1 MKIGIFGGSFNPIH
15 NGHMNLALS
24 VKDQLGLDRV
34 IIMPSGEAPHKSSSE
49 YAPAE
54 DRLSMC
60 RLAAEEYDGFEVSD
74 YEIRRKGKSYTVYTA
89 EHFKKIFPQ
98 DELFLLVGS
107 DMLLSFESWFRYRDI
122 LSLVSLAAVSRE
134 GNDAQKLY
142 EAAENLSEFGRVFVV
157 KTGAVVI
164 SSSEIRNMI
173 KNNGDFTCYLHE
185 KVVKYIMLKKLYT

>member
-134 GNDAQKLY
+134 GNDAQELY
-142 EAAENLSEFGRVFVV
+142 EAAENLSEFGRAFVV